1 MLRHM
6 GDAADIADRSN
17 AGYDF
22 TIEFRGFALFAK

>member
-1 MLRHM
+1 MED
-6 GDAADIADRSN
+6 GADIADWSN

>member
-1 MLRHM
+1 ME
-6 GDAADIADRSN
+6 DAADIADQSN

>member
-1 MLRHM
+1 ME
-6 GDAADIADRSN
+6 DAADIADRSN